1 MIVRLLIVA
10 SLLAAQPHLAFAAGA
25 PAAKGATATGR
36 YLAFTGVTA
45 SIMRPNKSRGVL
57 AIDASLDIPDAALRR
72 RAESLNPR
80 LRAAYSQSLTIYAA
94 GLQPGRPLDPAYLS
108 RELQRQT
115 NSVLGQP
122 GATFLIGSILV
133 N

>member
-1 MIVRLLIVA
+1 MLIRLILAVALIA
-10 SLLAAQPHLAFAAGA
+10 AAPQLATAAG
-25 PAAKGATATGR
+25 PTAKGATATGR
-36 YLAFTGVTA
+36 YLAFNDVTA
-45 SIMRPNKSRGVL
+45 SIVRPNRTRGVL
-57 AIDASLDIPDAALRR
+57 AVDASLDIPDDALRS

-80 LRAAYSQSLTIYAA
+80 LRAAYSQTLTIYAA
-94 GLQPGRPLDPAYLS
+94 GIPPGRPLDPAYLS

-115 NSVLGQP
+115 DAVLGKP